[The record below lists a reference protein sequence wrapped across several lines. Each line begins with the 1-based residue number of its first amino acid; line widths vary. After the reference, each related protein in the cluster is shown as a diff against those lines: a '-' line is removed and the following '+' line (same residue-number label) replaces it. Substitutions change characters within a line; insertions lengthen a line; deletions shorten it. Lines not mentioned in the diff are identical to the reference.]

1 MSVFVWIAI
10 GLLAGFIGN
19 RRRRGDVLA
28 DLMLGVA
35 GAVLGGALVHS
46 FGSGGVNGSILWSAG
61 GAAAGGLGGVLA
73 YQAVRRSP

>member
-10 GLLAGFIGN
+10 GLLAGLMGN
-19 RRRRGDVLA
+19 RRRHGDLPA

-46 FGSGGVNGSILWSAG
+46 FGLGGVNGSLLWSAA
-61 GAAAGGLGGVLA
+61 GAVAGGFGGLLA